1 MVAIYWMDAGL
12 LKDSALFDRLLAG
25 CSPERRGAVEA
36 LRKEAGRRES
46 LAAACLLDQALRPFG
61 LREREMVYGRTGA
74 GKPVLRDRPGLHFS
88 LSHGGE
94 VATCAVA
101 DRPVGVDVEGPRPVG
116 EALLRRYFTSAERAS
131 AEPLR
136 LWTLKESC
144 CKMTGRGLAALPE
157 ISLAFGASVTAM
169 GLNAAFWETRLPGG
183 HYLALCREG
192 AEPLSPEIHEISRS
206 DLL

>member
-12 LKDSALFDRLLAG
+12 LKDAALFDRLLAG
-25 CSPERRGAVEA
+25 CSPERRAAVEA
-36 LRKEAGRRES
+36 LRKETGRRES
-46 LAAACLLDQALRPFG
+46 LAAACLLDLALRPFG
-61 LREREMVYGRTGA
+61 LREQEMTYSRVGA
-74 GKPVLRDRPGLHFS
+74 GKPVLRDHQELHFS
-88 LSHGGE
+88 LSHGGG
-94 VATCAVA
+94 AAACAVA
-101 DRPVGVDVEGPRPVG
+101 DRPVGVDVEGPRPVS
-116 EALLRRYFTSAERAS
+116 EALLRRCFTAAERAS
-131 AEPLR
+131 SEPLR

>member
-1 MVAIYWMDAGL
+1 MVAIYWMEAGL
-12 LKDSALFDRLLAG
+12 LKDTALYERLLAA
-25 CSPERRGAVEA
+25 CSQERRSILEGLRNGAD
-36 LRKEAGRRES
+36 RRES
-46 LAAACLLDQALRPFG
+46 LAAGCLLDQALKPFD
-61 LREREMVYGRTGA
+61 LRERETVYGCIGA
-74 GKPVLRDRPGLHFS
+74 GKPAFRDRPELHFS
-88 LSHGGE
+88 LSHGGGL
-94 VATCAVA
+94 AACAVA
-101 DRPVGVDVEGPRPVG
+101 DRPVGVDVEGPRSVS
-116 EALLRRYFTSAERAS
+116 EALLRRYFTAEEREA

-192 AEPLSPEIHEISRS
+192 AEPISPEIHEISRS
-206 DLL
+206 DLW

>member
-144 CKMTGRGLAALPE
+144 CKKTGRGLAALPE

>member
-116 EALLRRYFTSAERAS
+116 EALLRRYFTSVERAS
-131 AEPLR
+131 A
-136 LWTLKESC
+136 
-144 CKMTGRGLAALPE
+144 
-157 ISLAFGASVTAM
+157 
-169 GLNAAFWETRLPGG
+169 
-183 HYLALCREG
+183 
-192 AEPLSPEIHEISRS
+192 
-206 DLL
+206 

>member
-88 LSHGGE
+88 ISHGGE